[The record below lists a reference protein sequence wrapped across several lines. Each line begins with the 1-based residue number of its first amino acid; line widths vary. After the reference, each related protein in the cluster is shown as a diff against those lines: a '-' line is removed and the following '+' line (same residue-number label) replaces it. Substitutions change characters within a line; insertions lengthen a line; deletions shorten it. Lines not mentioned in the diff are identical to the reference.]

1 MPDLVLNA
9 DCFLRGCALPVPDPT
24 LEYNGYKGYY
34 LAKGAIGGFG
44 CPSNSFSC
52 KNLKCIPKKAICDG
66 KNDCGDGSDE
76 QDDCKV
82 IVDGCELGQFI
93 CSNKNCLNFSSTC
106 DGNNDCGD
114 WSDELDCREFQ
125 GCCFCDKNQFLCEN
139 CIKLHLRRYHGLLL
153 VTITYGS

>member
-1 MPDLVLNA
+1 MMKDPSIYLTCSVNWNGPTDKIWSAAQCSYIEHSFHNNLDQCKKACLDKTECTAINYMPDLVLNA

-76 QDDCKV
+76 QDDCK
-82 IVDGCELGQFI
+82 C
-93 CSNKNCLNFSSTC
+93 K
-106 DGNNDCGD
+106 
-114 WSDELDCREFQ
+114 
-125 GCCFCDKNQFLCEN
+125 K
-139 CIKLHLRRYHGLLL
+139 
-153 VTITYGS
+153 